1 MGPDKPHFNLL
12 NHTADMGIQVFG
24 TDAKNLFETAAKSM
38 IQIMIQAPIAEKTDT
53 LTLEVAAKDLSD
65 LMVRWL
71 GEILYLL
78 QGEKVVVT
86 DLEIGSLSTVHLW
99 ATLRTVPF
107 NPNTHEILSEIKA
120 VTYHQIE
127 VAQKGERWEAKIFF
141 DL

>member
-1 MGPDKPHFNLL
+1 MGSDKPRFSLL

-38 IQIMIQAPIAEKTDT
+38 IQIMIQAPTAEKTDT
-53 LTLEVAAKDLSD
+53 LTLEVAAKDLPD

-71 GEILYLL
+71 GEILYLF

-86 DLEIGSLSTVHLW
+86 DLEIDSLSTVHLE
-99 ATLRTVPF
+99 ATLGTVPF
-107 NPNTHEILSEIKA
+107 NPNTHEILREIKA

-127 VAQKGERWEAKIFF
+127 VAQKDDRWEAKIIF